1 MHYLV
6 QPHQWVSLKLL
17 SEDTKVLQIIPN
29 TTISLGKLGSFPSN
43 LVIERPF
50 HLTYE
55 ILDRRD
61 GENFSRLRVVPPSE
75 IHADALADLNAQNA
89 EEEGTTLE
97 NIIAAPDGAEF
108 ELVDKESGDVV
119 AHSRREIID
128 DAARQTLTAEEIEQL
143 KQGNNTDAGKDI
155 IAKLLLSHTAID
167 QKTAFSLAKYKL
179 LKTKKYIRRFT
190 IQPLDPLTLGKWL
203 LEEKDAGKVL
213 EMREEMMGLLGC
225 WANVHFGGIPPTDK
239 PEMVTTDGSGLL
251 DKSEI
256 GGRWLVVD
264 DTGGLVTA
272 AMAERMGILYPK
284 DPEDVEEA
292 DARKDVANEEANG
305 VKLTETAPNGVASQ
319 ATKPNEAG
327 TDPIAAQETAA
338 NSEQT
343 TTTTTTDAAIT
354 NDGEAA
360 KLQQARR
367 RHPPRRDDFESI
379 FAPANTL
386 TLLHPNSQPNL
397 ALLKYYNF
405 DSTNPNPPH
414 PLHPLATNL
423 LPISWLQLLEPEE
436 DVTYSTPPPEI
447 SDEVLHTWKAN
458 RRGNYHRKRRRW
470 ARTRYIVDS
479 TRAGGFSG
487 LVIASTMDAI
497 SILRHTLPLLAGGAP
512 IAIYSQSI
520 EPLTELADCFSIARR
535 AGWSSNPPAEAAGKS
550 IQELERWEGS
560 DDFPINPTLLLGAN
574 VQTSRAKRWQV
585 LPGRT
590 HPMMMGRGGADGYV
604 FTGWKAVP
612 AEGKVEARGKFKRR
626 KIEA

>member
-97 NIIAAPDGAEF
+97 NIIAARTVPN
-108 ELVDKESGDVV
+108 S
-119 AHSRREIID
+119 SWSTRRAATLLRIR
-128 DAARQTLTAEEIEQL
+128 DAKSSTTLPTLTAEEIEQL

-414 PLHPLATNL
+414 PYTPSQQ
-423 LPISWLQLLEPEE
+423 ISYLFPG
-436 DVTYSTPPPEI
+436 YSCWSP
-447 SDEVLHTWKAN
+447 
-458 RRGNYHRKRRRW
+458 RR
-470 ARTRYIVDS
+470 T
-479 TRAGGFSG
+479 
-487 LVIASTMDAI
+487 
-497 SILRHTLPLLAGGAP
+497 
-512 IAIYSQSI
+512 
-520 EPLTELADCFSIARR
+520 
-535 AGWSSNPPAEAAGKS
+535 
-550 IQELERWEGS
+550 
-560 DDFPINPTLLLGAN
+560 
-574 VQTSRAKRWQV
+574 
-585 LPGRT
+585 
-590 HPMMMGRGGADGYV
+590 
-604 FTGWKAVP
+604 
-612 AEGKVEARGKFKRR
+612 
-626 KIEA
+626 

>member
-1 MHYLV
+1 MHHLV

-29 TTISLGKLGSFPSN
+29 TLAGKFLADFPRIRTISLGKLGSFPSN
-43 LVIERPF
+43 LTTGRA
-50 HLTYE
+50 
-55 ILDRRD
+55 
-61 GENFSRLRVVPPSE
+61 PSE

-128 DAARQTLTAEEIEQL
+128 DAARQTLTTEEIEQL

-213 EMREEMMGLLGC
+213 EMREEMMGLIGC
-225 WANVHFGGIPPTDK
+225 WANVHFGGVPPTDK
-239 PEMVTTDGSGLL
+239 PEMVTTDGSGML

-284 DPEDVEEA
+284 DPEDVEA
-292 DARKDVANEEANG
+292 TGFQRDVAGEEATGEKTVEATTNG
-305 VKLTETAPNGVASQ
+305 AASQ
-319 ATKPNEAG
+319 TKPEETSIAEAAVG
-327 TDPIAAQETAA
+327 QGSTAGP
-338 NSEQT
+338 EQT
-343 TTTTTTDAAIT
+343 TTTDTTMA
-354 NDGEAA
+354 NDDEATKA
-360 KLQQARR
+360 QQPRR

-379 FAPANTL
+379 FAPTNTL
-386 TLLHPNSQPNL
+386 TLIHPNNQPNL
-397 ALLKYYNF
+397 ALLKYYNY

-436 DVTYSTPPPEI
+436 DVTYSTPPPEV

-487 LVIASTMDAI
+487 LVIASTMDTI

-626 KIEA
+626 KVDA

>member
-1 MHYLV
+1 MHHLV
-6 QPHQWVSLKLL
+6 QPYQWVSLKLL
-17 SEDTKVLQIIPN
+17 SEDTKVLQIVPN

-50 HLTYE
+50 HLNYE
-55 ILDRRD
+55 IQDRRD
-61 GENFSRLRVVPPSE
+61 GENFSRLRVVPASE
-75 IHADALADLNAQNA
+75 IHADALADTTSQSA
-89 EEEGTTLE
+89 EEDGTSLE
-97 NIIAAPDGAEF
+97 NVIAAPDGAEF
-108 ELVDKESGDVV
+108 EVVDKETGDVV

-128 DAARQTLTAEEIEQL
+128 DAARQTLTAEEIEAL
-143 KQGNNTDAGKDI
+143 KQGNTDAGKDI

-167 QKTAFSLAKYKL
+167 QKTSFSLAKYKL

-225 WANVHFGGIPPTDK
+225 WANVHFGGIPSTEK
-239 PEMVTTDGSGLL
+239 PEMVTADGSSML

-272 AMAERMGILYPK
+272 AMAERMGILYPQDSEETSDPLEDK
-284 DPEDVEEA
+284 DATNEA
-292 DARKDVANEEANG
+292 TNGEILAEITANG
-305 VKLTETAPNGVASQ
+305 SASQ
-319 ATKPNEAG
+319 ETKTE
-327 TDPIAAQETAA
+327 ET
-338 NSEQT
+338 S
-343 TTTTTTDAAIT
+343 TDAAKSEGAADDAKMT
-354 NDGEAA
+354 NDGEGTT
-360 KLQQARR
+360 QQPPRR
-367 RHPPRRDDFESI
+367 RHPPRRDDFEAI
-379 FAPANTL
+379 LAPTNTL
-386 TLLHPNSQPNL
+386 TLIHPNSQPNL
-397 ALLKYYNF
+397 AILKYYNF
-405 DSTNPNPPH
+405 DSTNPNPPY

-436 DVTYSTPPPEI
+436 DVTYSTPPPEV
-447 SDEVLHTWKAN
+447 SDEVLHSWKAN

-479 TRAGGFSG
+479 ARAGGFSG
-487 LVIASTMDAI
+487 LVIASTMDTI

-535 AGWSSNPPAEAAGKS
+535 AGWSSNPPPQAAGKS

-574 VQTSRAKRWQV
+574 VQTSRARRWQV

-626 KIEA
+626 KVDA